1 MAFLFYKRIFCILNK
16 KFEMK
21 YILSFLFVCF
31 CLFSS
36 YSQSPLP
43 IGMTEQEEMSLPY
56 YQFSSQQKGI
66 TTPPQGN
73 LRTMAEWEEITHLLV
88 TWVPNYS
95 NTLTGIVEAA
105 VQECQVV
112 IISSNPSAA
121 QTTLTNNGVSMDS
134 ITFIN
139 RNYNSIWIRDY
150 AGNPVYKD
158 WNDSL
163 IYVDWIYN
171 RPRPW
176 DDSSPETVA
185 NLLNIPFYET
195 TAAPTDVVATG
206 GNFMADGFGTAFS
219 SNLILDENEAGN
231 SFGVTAKTEAELD
244 QVYSDFMGIDTYI
257 KMTNL
262 PYDDIHHI
270 DMHMKL
276 LDEETLLVSEYP
288 QGVADGP
295 QIEANLQYVLSN
307 FNSVYGTPFKVIRI
321 PSPPSTGGNYPDN
334 GGWYRTYANQVFVNN
349 TVIVPFYREEYD
361 TIAQR
366 ILEEAMPGYNIVG
379 VNVDYDSGEQLIAS
393 GGAIHCI
400 THSVG
405 VQDPLI
411 ISHQPLED
419 TYDNINNYEVNAYIS
434 HRSGIASATI
444 YYKIGT
450 TGTYQTVNMN
460 NTGGENWQGYL
471 PAQNGEVDIF
481 YYIQA
486 TSVSGKT
493 RNRPMPAPDGFWD
506 FTVFEDGPSELQ
518 SHTINALD
526 VYPNPSKG
534 LTVIPVQSNGNEQ
547 GEIKMYDASGRLVKT
562 VFEGAFN
569 EGEKSYF
576 IDASNFNSGTYLIQI
591 SSNKRSENHQLIIY

>member
-1 MAFLFYKRIFCILNK
+1 MKNLILFFIT
-16 KFEMK
+16 
-21 YILSFLFVCF
+21 
-31 CLFSS
+31 LFSAS
-36 YSQSPLP
+36 FVMAQNPLP
-43 IGMTEQEEMSLPY
+43 IGMTEQEQMSLPF
-56 YQFSSQQKGI
+56 YQFGSNAKGI

-73 LRTMAEWEEITHLLV
+73 LRTMAEWEEVTHVLV

-95 NTLTGIVEAA
+95 GTLTGIIDAA

-112 IISSNPSAA
+112 VISDNPNSA
-121 QTTLTNNGVSMDS
+121 QNTLTNAGISMDS

-176 DDSSPETVA
+176 DDSSPEEVA

-206 GNFMADGFGTAFS
+206 GNFMTDGFGTAFS
-219 SNLILDENEAGN
+219 SNLILDENEPGN
-231 SFGVTAKTEAELD
+231 SYGVTGKTESELD

-295 QIEANLQYVLSN
+295 QIEANLQYVLDN

-321 PSPPSTGGNYPDN
+321 PSPPSPGGNYPDN
-334 GGWYRTYANQVFVNN
+334 NGWYRTYANQVFINN

-361 TIAQR
+361 TTAQR

-400 THSVG
+400 THTIG

-411 ISHQPLED
+411 ISHQSLED

-434 HRSGIASATI
+434 HRSGIDEATI
-444 YYKIGT
+444 YYKIGS
-450 TGTYQTVNMN
+450 TGTYQTASMTNVGN
-460 NTGGENWQGYL
+460 EDWQGYI
-471 PAQNGEVDIF
+471 PAQTGEVDVF
-481 YYIQA
+481 YYIEA
-486 TSVSGKT
+486 TSNSGKT
-493 RNRPMPAPDGFWD
+493 QTRPMSAPDGYWE
-506 FTVFEDGPSELQ
+506 FTVFEAGASSLEDNSIEKLE
-518 SHTINALD
+518 

-534 LTVIPVQSNGNEQ
+534 LTVIPVNSYGNE
-547 GEIKMYDASGRLVKT
+547 IASVKMYDASGRLVKT
-562 VFEGAFN
+562 IFEGTFVAGENNHFINASEFN
-569 EGEKSYF
+569 V
-576 IDASNFNSGTYLIQI
+576 GTYII
-591 SSNKRSENHQLIIY
+591 KIESNKRSEKHQLIIY